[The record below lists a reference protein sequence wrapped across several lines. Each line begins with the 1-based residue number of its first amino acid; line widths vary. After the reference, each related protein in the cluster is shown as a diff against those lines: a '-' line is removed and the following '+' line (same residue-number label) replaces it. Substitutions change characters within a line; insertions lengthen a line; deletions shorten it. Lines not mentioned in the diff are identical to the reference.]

1 MNENSKFEL
10 FLYFTS
16 WNFIFR
22 IEFIYILTVR
32 WSNNDRNRIKGI
44 EKESRI
50 DGASVEMAGADSAS
64 VIPLFFLCR
73 CSSFFERDKTNRH
86 VTEYTEELCIYD
98 CIENA
103 SIYFSNS
110 PVFVRLTFR
119 RFFIGQ
125 TSREHRSWFFW
136 TTRFDYPI
144 LYPNFFESLNQLLQE
159 NENSFSPLLSFIFL
173 RDPISK
179 HYFEMF
185 LFYIKV
191 TKIMVIF
198 GFKLI

>member
-86 VTEYTEELCIYD
+86 VTECTEELCIYN

-103 SIYFSNS
+103 SICFSSFCPFDFPSFLYWSNLSRAPILILLNNTFRLSNFIPQLLRILESTFTREWKFFFSSLVFYFSPRS
-110 PVFVRLTFR
+110 YFKALFR
-119 RFFIGQ
+119 NV
-125 TSREHRSWFFW
+125 S
-136 TTRFDYPI
+136 I
-144 LYPNFFESLNQLLQE
+144 LYQSDENNGNFS
-159 NENSFSPLLSFIFL
+159 
-173 RDPISK
+173 
-179 HYFEMF
+179 
-185 LFYIKV
+185 V
-191 TKIMVIF
+191 
-198 GFKLI
+198 

>member
-86 VTEYTEELCIYD
+86 VTECTEELCIYD

-103 SIYFSNS
+103 SICFSNS

-144 LYPNFFESLNQLLQE
+144 LYPDFFESTFTREWKFFFSSLVFY
-159 NENSFSPLLSFIFL
+159 FSPRS
-173 RDPISK
+173 
-179 HYFEMF
+179 YFKA
-185 LFYIKV
+185 LFRNVSILYQSDENNGNFWI
-191 TKIMVIF
+191 
-198 GFKLI
+198 